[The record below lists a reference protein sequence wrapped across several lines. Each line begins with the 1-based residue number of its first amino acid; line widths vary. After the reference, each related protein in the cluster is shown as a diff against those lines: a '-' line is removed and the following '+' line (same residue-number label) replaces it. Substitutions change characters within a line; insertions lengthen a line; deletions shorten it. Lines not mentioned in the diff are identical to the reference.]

1 MRIDAAHCRRA
12 PGAVPM
18 RFPAP
23 FRSDTLSSTVA
34 LSACPRRLN
43 QGRQE
48 RLVTGPCAHT
58 HTWTLLLVTLAT
70 LPCACVRLRC
80 AGLCWSARLRRAG
93 RARWRWRLACAVL
106 CGADRRD
113 GGPQR
118 YDEKTIHRSRGVRR
132 TVCVCDVLYCISAIV

>member
-23 FRSDTLSSTVA
+23 FRSDTLSSVA

-58 HTWTLLLVTLAT
+58 LDTATGHTVVRVCASALRWPLLERAAAACWPGALAVAT
-70 LPCACVRLRC
+70 GMCRAVALTVR
-80 AGLCWSARLRRAG
+80 
-93 RARWRWRLACAVL
+93 
-106 CGADRRD
+106 
-113 GGPQR
+113 
-118 YDEKTIHRSRGVRR
+118 
-132 TVCVCDVLYCISAIV
+132 